1 LKNKGE
7 KMTESKQDIVLAVS
21 EYLAFS
27 DENKE
32 LEAEI
37 AEETAEEM
45 LETEK
50 SNSKTINNLTFKQ
63 KVLLAANACIRH
75 SYTSYDDRFI
85 EQTIEQSYPDDHEIE
100 TGIEETNEVSEFLRL
115 RRRKEVLQ
123 NN

>member
-7 KMTESKQDIVLAVS
+7 KMTNSKQDIVLAVS

-37 AEETAEEM
+37 AEETAEKM
-45 LETEK
+45 LGTEK

>member
-7 KMTESKQDIVLAVS
+7 KMTNSKQDIVLAVS

-37 AEETAEEM
+37 AEETAEKM
-45 LETEK
+45 LKTEK

-100 TGIEETNEVSEFLRL
+100 TSIEETNEVSEFLRL

>member
-1 LKNKGE
+1 MKNKGGM
-7 KMTESKQDIVLAVS
+7 MTESKQDIVLAVS

-37 AEETAEEM
+37 AEETAKRM
-45 LETEK
+45 LETK
-50 SNSKTINNLTFKQ
+50 NRNSETINNLTFKQ

-75 SYTSYDDRFI
+75 NYTSYDDRFI

>member
-1 LKNKGE
+1 MKNKGE
-7 KMTESKQDIVLAVS
+7 KMTNSKQDIVLAVS

-32 LEAEI
+32 LETEI
-37 AEETAEEM
+37 AEETAEKM

>member
-1 LKNKGE
+1 MKNKGE
-7 KMTESKQDIVLAVS
+7 KMTNSKQDIVLAVS

-37 AEETAEEM
+37 AEETAEKM

>member
-1 LKNKGE
+1 
-7 KMTESKQDIVLAVS
+7 MTNSKQDIVLAVS

-37 AEETAEEM
+37 AEETAEKM

>member
-1 LKNKGE
+1 MKNKGE
-7 KMTESKQDIVLAVS
+7 RMTNSKQDIVLAVS

-32 LEAEI
+32 LETEI
-37 AEETAEEM
+37 AEETAEKM

-100 TGIEETNEVSEFLRL
+100 TGIEETDEVAEFLRL
-115 RRRKEVLQ
+115 RRR
-123 NN
+123 

>member
-1 LKNKGE
+1 LRNKGE
-7 KMTESKQDIVLAVS
+7 KMTNSKQDIVLAVS
-21 EYLAFS
+21 EDLAFS

-37 AEETAEEM
+37 AEETAEKM

>member
-1 LKNKGE
+1 MKNKGE
-7 KMTESKQDIVLAVS
+7 KMTNSKQDIVLAVS

-37 AEETAEEM
+37 AEETAEKM
-45 LETEK
+45 LGTEK

>member
-7 KMTESKQDIVLAVS
+7 KMTNSKQDIVLAVS

-37 AEETAEEM
+37 AEETAEKM